1 MQLDS
6 IISSIEAS
14 RQGMIDDMVE
24 MIRIPAIG
32 PFNGG
37 KGEGERADQVM
48 KYLAGFDSVERV
60 DVPDDCDPTV
70 MRPNILAR
78 KNGRGK
84 GTVWIVSHLDTVL
97 PGDLSQWDS
106 PPFEPRVDGDRIY
119 GLGTE
124 DNGQAVIASIYGA
137 RFFESGSLSKMSIGL
152 AFVADD
158 EGEIVW
164 SGEAAY
170 LGEAL
175 QKCLDGTLD
184 RGAQRKLSPLLDEL
198 PTLLRGDNES
208 RMRRLVDSIF
218 RIEPGQP
225 TALRIRLFVLESNGR
240 AAEALKLVQSQIK
253 LAPKVTRL
261 YFEAM
266 NLIARNPQLASENEA
281 VVRAYT
287 AAVTND
293 PDADNQMAWML
304 LTRQPDDPEA
314 LKSAKLL
321 TERAKSQLQ
330 NDAQGA
336 LRGSCLNTQALLA
349 CRLGKLEE
357 AQKLQTEA
365 IRLFR
370 EADLPGAVADAQ
382 RRLRYF
388 ETVLSLAR

>member
-124 DNGQAVIASIYGA
+124 DNGTA
-137 RFFESGSLSKMSIGL
+137 RRS
-152 AFVADD
+152 
-158 EGEIVW
+158 
-164 SGEAAY
+164 
-170 LGEAL
+170 
-175 QKCLDGTLD
+175 
-184 RGAQRKLSPLLDEL
+184 
-198 PTLLRGDNES
+198 
-208 RMRRLVDSIF
+208 
-218 RIEPGQP
+218 
-225 TALRIRLFVLESNGR
+225 
-240 AAEALKLVQSQIK
+240 
-253 LAPKVTRL
+253 
-261 YFEAM
+261 
-266 NLIARNPQLASENEA
+266 
-281 VVRAYT
+281 
-287 AAVTND
+287 
-293 PDADNQMAWML
+293 
-304 LTRQPDDPEA
+304 
-314 LKSAKLL
+314 
-321 TERAKSQLQ
+321 
-330 NDAQGA
+330 
-336 LRGSCLNTQALLA
+336 
-349 CRLGKLEE
+349 
-357 AQKLQTEA
+357 
-365 IRLFR
+365 
-370 EADLPGAVADAQ
+370 
-382 RRLRYF
+382 
-388 ETVLSLAR
+388 